1 MLLTRS
7 LLLLIVR
14 YESYARKVK
23 VTRIYLRGYFG
34 VVMVGQVVF
43 LTTRIFV
50 KALRHGIA
58 TAFARPIGSI
68 FTMSC
73 KTVIQK
79 ITGTLSISLPR
90 GITPSSTSC
99 PKLLT
104 THGKKSSVRITRKSM
119 ISGKTA

>member
-50 KALRHGIA
+50 KALRQGIA

-68 FTMSC
+68 FSMC
-73 KTVIQK
+73 WKTVIPQ
-79 ITGTLSISLPR
+79 ITGALP
-90 GITPSSTSC
+90 ISSTGGRSPCSASC
-99 PKLLT
+99 
-104 THGKKSSVRITRKSM
+104 R
-119 ISGKTA
+119 